1 MAAQNNL
8 FSSFRIFQNCFHIF
22 DSVKDSGSAF
32 EWVGEVAVTVW
43 LCVFFWWNGVVF
55 YYFLFFYWDGVVVC
69 RDQRLEAAR
78 PLSHFDEAVKTP
90 FQLAPPT
97 AQLHTFNWH
106 PQLHKPNYTIAH
118 LTPPSQRPT
127 QTN

>member
-1 MAAQNNL
+1 MKV
-8 FSSFRIFQNCFHIF
+8 RGERVV
-22 DSVKDSGSAF
+22 D
-32 EWVGEVAVTVW
+32 VGGVAEVEVTVGCGFCSQHMYEW
-43 LCVFFWWNGVVF
+43 YDAATGGATIGFI
-55 YYFLFFYWDGVVVC
+55 FFYWDGVVVC

-106 PQLHKPNYTIAH
+106 PPTAQTQLHNCTTAH
-118 LTPPSQRPT
+118 LTPPSQRRT